1 MANTTHSNLVNVFY
15 NTHPISES
23 QVLNKLE
30 QTGADTS
37 ILTVELLQH
46 HDQDHFGGLAAT
58 DALAR
63 HAKIN
68 ESTHVLDLCC
78 GLGGPARY
86 LAYHHG
92 CRVTGV
98 DMNTDRLAGA
108 VRLTERTKLQDRVLF
123 HHANALQTGLADET
137 FDVIVS
143 QEAFCHIPNKKTL
156 IAECV
161 RLLKPGG
168 RIVYTDILAR
178 NSMTNEI
185 RSRLEN
191 EMAFSELSTL
201 EQYCHLLE
209 EKSCQVVE
217 VEDLSDDWAQILID
231 RLAMYRSL
239 KEQTVSSFGL
249 AHFQKWDRTYSFFVG
264 LYRSGELGGGRF
276 MARKPK
282 ST

>member
-1 MANTTHSNLVNVFY
+1 MANPTHSNLVNVFY

-23 QVLNKLE
+23 QVLDKLA

-68 ESTHVLDLCC
+68 QSTHVLDLCC

-156 IAECV
+156 ITECV

-178 NSMTNEI
+178 SNMTNEI
-185 RSRLEN
+185 RSRLET
-191 EMAFSELSTL
+191 EMVFSELSTL

-209 EKSCQVVE
+209 EKGCQVIE
-217 VEDLSDDWAQILID
+217 VEDLSDNWAEILID
-231 RLAMYRSL
+231 RLTMYRSL
-239 KEQTVSSFGL
+239 KEQTVSSFDL

-276 MARKPK
+276 VAHKPK
-282 ST
+282 SI

>member
-15 NTHPISES
+15 DTHPISES
-23 QVLNKLE
+23 QVLDKLA

-68 ESTHVLDLCC
+68 KSTHVLDLCC

-191 EMAFSELSTL
+191 EMVFSELSTL

-209 EKSCQVVE
+209 GKSCQVVE

-249 AHFQKWDRTYSFFVG
+249 AHFQKWDRTYSFFVD

-276 MARKPK
+276 VAHKPK

>member
-15 NTHPISES
+15 DTHPISES
-23 QVLNKLE
+23 QVLDKLA

-143 QEAFCHIPNKKTL
+143 QEAFCHIPDKKTL

-168 RIVYTDILAR
+168 CIVYTDILAR

-185 RSRLEN
+185 RSRLES

-209 EKSCQVVE
+209 EKGCQVVE

-249 AHFQKWDRTYSFFVG
+249 THFQKWDRTYSFFVD

-276 MARKPK
+276 VARKPK

>member
-1 MANTTHSNLVNVFY
+1 MANTAHSNLVNVFY

-23 QVLNKLE
+23 QVLDKLA

-37 ILTVELLQH
+37 ILTVEVLQH

-58 DALAR
+58 EALAH
-63 HAKIN
+63 HAQIN

-156 IAECV
+156 ITECV
-161 RLLKPGG
+161 RLLKTGG

-185 RSRLEN
+185 RGRLEN
-191 EMAFSELSTL
+191 EMVFSELSTL

-209 EKSCQVVE
+209 EKGCQVVE
-217 VEDLSDDWAQILID
+217 VEDLSDNWAQILVD

-276 MARKPK
+276 VAHKPK

>member
-1 MANTTHSNLVNVFY
+1 MATTQHSELVNVFY

-23 QVLNKLE
+23 QVLDKLA
-30 QTGADTS
+30 QTGVDTS

-58 DALAR
+58 DALAH

-86 LAYHHG
+86 LAYHYG

-143 QEAFCHIPNKKTL
+143 QEAFCHIPNKKAL
-156 IAECV
+156 ITECV

-178 NSMTNEI
+178 SSMTDEI
-185 RSRLEN
+185 RSRLET
-191 EMAFSELSTL
+191 EMVFSELSTS

-209 EKSCQVVE
+209 EKGCEVIE
-217 VEDLSDDWAQILID
+217 VEDLSDNWAQILID

-239 KEQTVSSFGL
+239 KEHTVSSFDL
-249 AHFQKWDRTYSFFVG
+249 AHFQKWDRAYSFFVG

-276 MARKPK
+276 VAHKPK
-282 ST
+282 SA

>member
-1 MANTTHSNLVNVFY
+1 MVNTTHSKLVNVFY

-23 QVLNKLE
+23 QVLDKLA

-68 ESTHVLDLCC
+68 QSTHVLDLCC

-156 IAECV
+156 ITECV

-178 NSMTNEI
+178 SNMTNEI
-185 RSRLEN
+185 RSRLET
-191 EMAFSELSTL
+191 EMVFSELSTL

-209 EKSCQVVE
+209 EKGCQVIE
-217 VEDLSDDWAQILID
+217 VEDLSDNWAEILID
-231 RLAMYRSL
+231 RLTMYRSL
-239 KEQTVSSFGL
+239 KEQTVSSFDL

-276 MARKPK
+276 VAHKPK
-282 ST
+282 SI

>member
-23 QVLNKLE
+23 QVLDKLA

-143 QEAFCHIPNKKTL
+143 QEAFCHIPDKKTL

-209 EKSCQVVE
+209 EKGCQVVE

-249 AHFQKWDRTYSFFVG
+249 AHFQKWDRTYSFFVD

-276 MARKPK
+276 VARKPK

>member
-1 MANTTHSNLVNVFY
+1 MANTPHSKLVNVFY
-15 NTHPISES
+15 DTHPISES
-23 QVLNKLE
+23 QVLDKLA

-37 ILTVELLQH
+37 VLSVEMLQQ
-46 HDQDHFGGLAAT
+46 HDQDHFGGIPAT
-58 DALAR
+58 DALAH
-63 HAKIN
+63 HAQIN

-86 LAYHHG
+86 LAYHYG

-98 DMNTDRLAGA
+98 DLNTDRLAGA

-143 QEAFCHIPNKKTL
+143 QEAFCHIPDKKTL

-191 EMAFSELSTL
+191 EMVFSELSTL

-209 EKSCQVVE
+209 EKGCHVVE

-249 AHFQKWDRTYSFFVG
+249 AHFQKWDRTYSFFVD

-276 MARKPK
+276 VAHKPK

>member
-23 QVLNKLE
+23 QVLDKLA

-46 HDQDHFGGLAAT
+46 HDQDHFGGLSAT

-68 ESTHVLDLCC
+68 QSTHVLDLCC

-86 LAYHHG
+86 LAYHYG

-156 IAECV
+156 ITECV

-178 NSMTNEI
+178 SNMTNEI
-185 RSRLEN
+185 RSRLET
-191 EMAFSELSTL
+191 EMVFSELSTL

-209 EKSCQVVE
+209 EKGCQVIE
-217 VEDLSDDWAQILID
+217 VEDLSDNWAEILID
-231 RLAMYRSL
+231 RLTMYRSL
-239 KEQTVSSFGL
+239 KEQTVSSFDL

-276 MARKPK
+276 VAHKPK
-282 ST
+282 SI

>member
-1 MANTTHSNLVNVFY
+1 LA
-15 NTHPISES
+15 
-23 QVLNKLE
+23 

-156 IAECV
+156 ITECV
-161 RLLKPGG
+161 RLLKTGG

-191 EMAFSELSTL
+191 EMVFSELSTL

-276 MARKPK
+276 VAHKPK
-282 ST
+282 SI

>member
-23 QVLNKLE
+23 QVLDKLA

-108 VRLTERTKLQDRVLF
+108 VRLTERTKLQDRVVF

-143 QEAFCHIPNKKTL
+143 QEAFCHIPDKKTL

-168 RIVYTDILAR
+168 CIVYTDILAR

-185 RSRLEN
+185 RSRLES

-209 EKSCQVVE
+209 EKGCQVVE

-249 AHFQKWDRTYSFFVG
+249 AHFQKWDRTYSFFVD

-276 MARKPK
+276 VARKPK
-282 ST
+282 SI

>member
-143 QEAFCHIPNKKTL
+143 QEAFCHIPDKKTL

-168 RIVYTDILAR
+168 CIVYTDILAR

-185 RSRLEN
+185 RSRLES

-249 AHFQKWDRTYSFFVG
+249 AHFQKWDRTYSFFVD

-276 MARKPK
+276 VARKPK
-282 ST
+282 SI

>member
-108 VRLTERTKLQDRVLF
+108 VRLTERTKLEDRVLF

-143 QEAFCHIPNKKTL
+143 QEAFCHIPDKKTL

-168 RIVYTDILAR
+168 CIVYTDILAR

-185 RSRLEN
+185 RSRLES

-249 AHFQKWDRTYSFFVG
+249 AHFQKWDRTYSFFVD

-276 MARKPK
+276 VAHKPN

>member
-108 VRLTERTKLQDRVLF
+108 VRLTERTKLEDRVLF

-143 QEAFCHIPNKKTL
+143 QEAFCHIPDKKTL

-168 RIVYTDILAR
+168 CIVYTDILAR

-209 EKSCQVVE
+209 GKGCQMVE
-217 VEDLSDDWAQILID
+217 VEDLGDDWAQILID

-249 AHFQKWDRTYSFFVG
+249 AHFQKWDRTYSFFVD

-276 MARKPK
+276 VARKPK
-282 ST
+282 SI

>member
-68 ESTHVLDLCC
+68 QSTHVLDLCC

-143 QEAFCHIPNKKTL
+143 QEAFCHIPDKKTL

-209 EKSCQVVE
+209 ENGCQVVE

-276 MARKPK
+276 VARKPK
-282 ST
+282 SI

>member
-23 QVLNKLE
+23 QVLDKLA

-37 ILTVELLQH
+37 ILTVELLQQ
-46 HDQDHFGGLAAT
+46 HDQDHFGGLTAT
-58 DALAR
+58 DALAH
-63 HAKIN
+63 HAHIN

-143 QEAFCHIPNKKTL
+143 QEAFCHIPDKKTL

-191 EMAFSELSTL
+191 EMVFSELSTL

-249 AHFQKWDRTYSFFVG
+249 EHFQKWDRTYSFFVG

-276 MARKPK
+276 VARKPK
-282 ST
+282 SI

>member
-1 MANTTHSNLVNVFY
+1 MANTPHSKLVNVFY
-15 NTHPISES
+15 DTHPISES
-23 QVLNKLE
+23 QVLDKLA

-37 ILTVELLQH
+37 VLSVEMLQQ
-46 HDQDHFGGLAAT
+46 HDQDHFGGIPAT
-58 DALAR
+58 DALAH
-63 HAKIN
+63 HAQIN

-86 LAYHHG
+86 LAYHYG

-98 DMNTDRLAGA
+98 DLNTDRLAGA
-108 VRLTERTKLQDRVLF
+108 VRLTERTKLQNRVLF
-123 HHANALQTGLADET
+123 HHANALRTGLADET
-137 FDVIVS
+137 FDAIVS

-156 IAECV
+156 ITECV
-161 RLLKPGG
+161 RLLKTGG

-185 RSRLEN
+185 RGRLEN
-191 EMAFSELSTL
+191 EMVFSELSTL

-209 EKSCQVVE
+209 EKGCHVVE
-217 VEDLSDDWAQILID
+217 VEDLSDNWAQILVD

-276 MARKPK
+276 VVHKPK
-282 ST
+282 SI

>member
-1 MANTTHSNLVNVFY
+1 MATTQHSELVNVFY

-23 QVLNKLE
+23 QVLDKLA
-30 QTGADTS
+30 QTGIDTS

-58 DALAR
+58 DALAH

-86 LAYHHG
+86 LAYHYG

-143 QEAFCHIPNKKTL
+143 QEAFCHIPNKKAL
-156 IAECV
+156 ITECA

-178 NSMTNEI
+178 SSMTNEI
-185 RSRLEN
+185 RSRLET
-191 EMAFSELSTL
+191 EMVFSELSTS

-209 EKSCQVVE
+209 EKGCEVIE
-217 VEDLSDDWAQILID
+217 VEDLSDNWAQILID

-239 KEQTVSSFGL
+239 KEQTVSSFDL
-249 AHFQKWDRTYSFFVG
+249 AHFQKWDRAYSFFVG

-276 MARKPK
+276 VAHKPK

>member
-108 VRLTERTKLQDRVLF
+108 VRLTERTKLEDRVLF

-143 QEAFCHIPNKKTL
+143 QEAFCHIPDKKTL

-168 RIVYTDILAR
+168 CIVYTDILAR

-185 RSRLEN
+185 RSRLES

-209 EKSCQVVE
+209 EKGCQVVK

-249 AHFQKWDRTYSFFVG
+249 AHFQKWDRTYSFFVD

-276 MARKPK
+276 VARKPK
-282 ST
+282 SI

>member
-58 DALAR
+58 DALAL

-86 LAYHHG
+86 LAYHYG

-156 IAECV
+156 ITECV

-178 NSMTNEI
+178 SNMTNEI
-185 RSRLEN
+185 RSRLET
-191 EMAFSELSTL
+191 EMVFSELSTL

-209 EKSCQVVE
+209 EKGCQVIE
-217 VEDLSDDWAQILID
+217 VEDLSDNWAEILID
-231 RLAMYRSL
+231 RLTMYRSL
-239 KEQTVSSFGL
+239 KEQTVSSFDL

-276 MARKPK
+276 VAHKPK
-282 ST
+282 SI

>member
-1 MANTTHSNLVNVFY
+1 MANTTHSELVNVFY

-23 QVLNKLE
+23 QVLDKLA

-58 DALAR
+58 DALAL

-86 LAYHHG
+86 LAYHYG

-156 IAECV
+156 ITECV

-178 NSMTNEI
+178 SNMTNEI
-185 RSRLEN
+185 RSRLET
-191 EMAFSELSTL
+191 EMVFSELSTL

-209 EKSCQVVE
+209 EKGCQVIE
-217 VEDLSDDWAQILID
+217 VEDLSDNWAEILID
-231 RLAMYRSL
+231 RLTMYRSL
-239 KEQTVSSFGL
+239 KEQTVSSFDL

-276 MARKPK
+276 VAHKLK
-282 ST
+282 SI

>member
-209 EKSCQVVE
+209 EKGCQVVE

-249 AHFQKWDRTYSFFVG
+249 AHFQKWDRTYSFFVD

-276 MARKPK
+276 VARKPK

>member
-23 QVLNKLE
+23 QVLDKLA

-68 ESTHVLDLCC
+68 QSTHVLDLCC

-143 QEAFCHIPNKKTL
+143 QEAFCHIPDKKTL
-156 IAECV
+156 IGECV

-191 EMAFSELSTL
+191 EMVFSELSTL

-249 AHFQKWDRTYSFFVG
+249 AHFQKWDRTYSFFVD

-276 MARKPK
+276 VAHKPK
-282 ST
+282 SN

>member
-1 MANTTHSNLVNVFY
+1 MTNATHSKLVNVFY
-15 NTHPISES
+15 DTHPISES
-23 QVLNKLE
+23 QVLDKLA
-30 QTGADTS
+30 QNGIDTS
-37 ILTVELLQH
+37 NLTVELLQQ
-46 HDQDHFGGLAAT
+46 HDQDHFGGLTAT

-63 HAKIN
+63 HAHIN

-86 LAYHHG
+86 LAYHYG

-108 VRLTERTKLQDRVLF
+108 VRLTEKTKLQDRVLF
-123 HHANALQTGLADET
+123 HHADALQTGLADKT

-156 IAECV
+156 ITECV
-161 RLLKPGG
+161 RLLKTGG
-168 RIVYTDILAR
+168 RMVYTDILAR
-178 NSMTNEI
+178 NPMTREI

-191 EMAFSELSTL
+191 EMTFSELSTL
-201 EQYCHLLE
+201 EEYCHLLE
-209 EKSCQVVE
+209 ENDCQVIE

-239 KEQTVSSFGL
+239 KEQTVSSFGR
-249 AHFQKWDRTYSFFVG
+249 AHFEKWDRTYSFFVG

-276 MARKPK
+276 VAHKLE
-282 ST
+282 SI

>member
-23 QVLNKLE
+23 QVLDKLA

-143 QEAFCHIPNKKTL
+143 QEAFCHIPDKKTL

-191 EMAFSELSTL
+191 EMVFSELSTL

-209 EKSCQVVE
+209 GKSCQVVE

-249 AHFQKWDRTYSFFVG
+249 AHFQKWDRTYSFFVD

-276 MARKPK
+276 VAHKPK

>member
-68 ESTHVLDLCC
+68 QSTHVLDLCC

-249 AHFQKWDRTYSFFVG
+249 AHFQKWDRTYSFFVD

-276 MARKPK
+276 VARKPK

>member
-1 MANTTHSNLVNVFY
+1 MANTPHSKLVNVFY
-15 NTHPISES
+15 DTHPISES
-23 QVLNKLE
+23 QVLDKLA

-37 ILTVELLQH
+37 VLSVEMLQQ
-46 HDQDHFGGLAAT
+46 HDQDHFGGIPAT
-58 DALAR
+58 DALAH
-63 HAKIN
+63 HAQIN

-86 LAYHHG
+86 LAYHYG

-98 DMNTDRLAGA
+98 DLNTDRLAGA

-156 IAECV
+156 ITECV
-161 RLLKPGG
+161 RLLKTGG

-185 RSRLEN
+185 RSRLES
-191 EMAFSELSTL
+191 EMVFSELTTL
-201 EQYCHLLE
+201 EEYCHLLE
-209 EKSCQVVE
+209 EKGCQVVE
-217 VEDLSDDWAQILID
+217 VEDLSENWAQILVD

-276 MARKPK
+276 VAHKPK
-282 ST
+282 SI

>member
-143 QEAFCHIPNKKTL
+143 QEAFCHIPDKKTL

-168 RIVYTDILAR
+168 CIVYTDILAR

-185 RSRLEN
+185 RSRLES

-209 EKSCQVVE
+209 EKGCQVVE

-276 MARKPK
+276 VARKPK
-282 ST
+282 SI

>member
-23 QVLNKLE
+23 QVLDKLA

-108 VRLTERTKLQDRVLF
+108 VRLTERTKLEDRVLF

-143 QEAFCHIPNKKTL
+143 QEAFCHIPDKKTL

-168 RIVYTDILAR
+168 CIVYTDILAR

-185 RSRLEN
+185 RSRLES

-209 EKSCQVVE
+209 EKGCQVVE

-276 MARKPK
+276 VARKPK
-282 ST
+282 SI

>member
-15 NTHPISES
+15 DTHPISES
-23 QVLNKLE
+23 QVLDKLA

-68 ESTHVLDLCC
+68 QSTHVLDLCC

-156 IAECV
+156 ITECV
-161 RLLKPGG
+161 RLLKTGG

-185 RSRLEN
+185 RGRLEN
-191 EMAFSELSTL
+191 EMVFSELSTL

-209 EKSCQVVE
+209 EKGCQVVE
-217 VEDLSDDWAQILID
+217 VEDLSDNWAQILVD

-276 MARKPK
+276 VAHKPK
-282 ST
+282 SI

>member
-23 QVLNKLE
+23 QVLDKLA

-108 VRLTERTKLQDRVLF
+108 VRLTERTNLQDRVLF
-123 HHANALQTGLADET
+123 HHSNALQTGLADET

-143 QEAFCHIPNKKTL
+143 QEAFCHIPDKKTL

-191 EMAFSELSTL
+191 EMVFSELSTL

-249 AHFQKWDRTYSFFVG
+249 AHFQKWDRTYSFFVD

-276 MARKPK
+276 VAQKPK

>member
-15 NTHPISES
+15 DTHPISES
-23 QVLNKLE
+23 QVLDKLA

-143 QEAFCHIPNKKTL
+143 QEAFCHIPDKKTL

-185 RSRLEN
+185 RSRLES
-191 EMAFSELSTL
+191 EMVFSELSTL

-209 EKSCQVVE
+209 GKSCQVVE

-249 AHFQKWDRTYSFFVG
+249 AHFQKWDRTYSFFVD

-276 MARKPK
+276 VAHKPK

>member
-1 MANTTHSNLVNVFY
+1 MANTTHSKLVNVFY

-23 QVLNKLE
+23 QVLDKLA

-58 DALAR
+58 DALAL

-86 LAYHHG
+86 LAYHYG

-156 IAECV
+156 ITECV

-178 NSMTNEI
+178 SSMTNEI
-185 RSRLEN
+185 RSRLET
-191 EMAFSELSTL
+191 EMVFSELSTL

-209 EKSCQVVE
+209 EKGCQVIE
-217 VEDLSDDWAQILID
+217 VEDLSDNWAEILID
-231 RLAMYRSL
+231 RLTMYRSL
-239 KEQTVSSFGL
+239 KEQTVSSFDL

-276 MARKPK
+276 VAHKPK
-282 ST
+282 SI

>member
-23 QVLNKLE
+23 QVLDKLA

-68 ESTHVLDLCC
+68 QSTHVLDLCC

-143 QEAFCHIPNKKTL
+143 QEAFCHIPDKKTL

-191 EMAFSELSTL
+191 EMVFSELSTL

-239 KEQTVSSFGL
+239 KEQTVSSFDL

-276 MARKPK
+276 VAHKPK
-282 ST
+282 SI

>member
-1 MANTTHSNLVNVFY
+1 MTNATHSKLVNVFY
-15 NTHPISES
+15 DTHPISES
-23 QVLNKLE
+23 QVLDKLA
-30 QTGADTS
+30 QNGIDTS
-37 ILTVELLQH
+37 NLTVELLQQ
-46 HDQDHFGGLAAT
+46 HDQDHFGGLTAT

-63 HAKIN
+63 HAHIN

-86 LAYHHG
+86 LAYHYG

-143 QEAFCHIPNKKTL
+143 QEAFCHIPDKKTL

-191 EMAFSELSTL
+191 EMVFSELSTL

-249 AHFQKWDRTYSFFVG
+249 EHFQKWDRTYSFFVD

-276 MARKPK
+276 VAHKPK

>member
-15 NTHPISES
+15 DTHPISES
-23 QVLNKLE
+23 QVLDKLA

-46 HDQDHFGGLAAT
+46 HDQDHFGGLVAT

-68 ESTHVLDLCC
+68 KSTHVLDLCC

-143 QEAFCHIPNKKTL
+143 QEAFCHIPDKKTL

-191 EMAFSELSTL
+191 EMVFSELSTL

-209 EKSCQVVE
+209 GKSCQVVE

-249 AHFQKWDRTYSFFVG
+249 AHFQKWDRTYSFFVD

-276 MARKPK
+276 VAHKPK

>member
-1 MANTTHSNLVNVFY
+1 MANTTHSKLVNVFY
-15 NTHPISES
+15 DTPPISES
-23 QVLNKLE
+23 QVLDKLA

-58 DALAR
+58 DALAL

-86 LAYHHG
+86 LAYHYG

-156 IAECV
+156 ITECV

-178 NSMTNEI
+178 SNMTNEI
-185 RSRLEN
+185 RSRLET
-191 EMAFSELSTL
+191 EMVFSELSTL

-209 EKSCQVVE
+209 EKGCQVIE
-217 VEDLSDDWAQILID
+217 VEDLSDNWAEILID
-231 RLAMYRSL
+231 RLTMYRSL
-239 KEQTVSSFGL
+239 KEQTVSSFDL

-276 MARKPK
+276 VAQKPK
-282 ST
+282 SI